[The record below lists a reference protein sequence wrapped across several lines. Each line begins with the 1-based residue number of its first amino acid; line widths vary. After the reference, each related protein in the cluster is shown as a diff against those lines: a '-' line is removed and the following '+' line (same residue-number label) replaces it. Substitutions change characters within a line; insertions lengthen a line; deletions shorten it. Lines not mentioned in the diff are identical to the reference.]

1 MKRLWSF
8 VFALVLMVCMI
19 TSISAQEADSF
30 RIVSETIETFE
41 DGFSIVTTISEENL
55 TAENAARAGYNK
67 TGSKTVT
74 GKDQTGAV
82 CWTFTVTG
90 TFVVNEGVVSA
101 CITARYSHTI
111 SNSAWSLQS
120 GNAAKTGN
128 QAVASGTFIK
138 KALGVTVQ
146 TVDTSVTLTCDKYGV
161 LS

>member
-1 MKRLWSF
+1 
-8 VFALVLMVCMI
+8 
-19 TSISAQEADSF
+19 
-30 RIVSETIETFE
+30 
-41 DGFSIVTTISEENL
+41 
-55 TAENAARAGYNK
+55 
-67 TGSKTVT
+67 
-74 GKDQTGAV
+74 
-82 CWTFTVTG
+82 VTG